1 MNKKLLFGLMSL
13 AALAACTNDD
23 FDSQQQVA
31 EGTSPI
37 QFEVI
42 NNNASMR
49 ASMNGNTVEWSANDG
64 DLFTLYHGGAV
75 GGTNYEL
82 TGYENATYKST
93 KDASSGTA
101 TLTTPSMIKDGPA
114 IMIWPVDTV
123 FRATVPAGELTIKI
137 PVVQGG
143 KDEKGK
149 EIIQHQI
156 PYVSDLLTIQP
167 YADYNAAPTNAYK
180 TAGKDRKYK
189 IYMRPMASQLNLK
202 ADYGDTYATIQEL
215 EGGEDGID
223 PIKVTS
229 VDLLTTTGGGTTNF
243 TREIPLKFTAK
254 SGTDNTRWNAAEPY
268 NAWSHVT
275 GVDVNRI
282 TAGIAANNGQT
293 DKLTTKCLTGNDG
306 CKFLI
311 LPQVNMAG
319 AVENAGIVVN
329 TIYGKVV
336 IADPAGLN
344 PHKTKY
350 TPAEYADAWYRYLPS
365 AQKITTATTWEK
377 VSAASPEASGDNAGL
392 FKTVAISPAL
402 GMAQTINYMSA
413 YVRNNAESIV
423 NTEPMGVALNRYVN
437 VLLTHLDM
445 SDLHIKTDK
454 QLRDAARVWKKMN
467 LDNVTVYLD
476 GDATGK
482 FEISQTTIAKINE
495 INASITSGPKSFK
508 VKPCTDGGE
517 ACTKI
522 VITGGDAIKD
532 LAFIE
537 DNSGTQADV
546 ILKAGQNWGW
556 TTNNVTIAPDTK
568 KAIKVG
574 TGVQSIINEGT
585 FASGA
590 ATIATCNAAAAAWTN
605 TPFVNA
611 KGAEWNVTAG
621 DLTVQFN
628 VTNYGTV
635 NISNGA
641 EYHQDLAN
649 GAVST
654 FVNEATDLP
663 TRFGGDDAEIGKVV
677 NKGVFAVTGTTTT
690 KGVINNYGLIKHDH
704 ANAKTYITA
713 NEAGGN
719 FHTAFTDPTNKMGMI
734 SLPWD
739 NKDEDNISVTAALN
753 QGFIAVTVNGEV
765 TGALDATQLGTKV
778 NYLIVKDGPT
788 SIADV
793 ASQVDYLEIDMTD
806 DSELAWSTN
815 QTFEGL
821 VVLSPVNIK
830 LGSTITV
837 NGTGATYLGA
847 KMYVGGTFTN
857 TGGWSGYYGNTT
869 TKVPTYY
876 ITY

>member
-1 MNKKLLFGLMSL
+1 MNKKLLFGMMSL

-23 FDSQQQVA
+23 FETQNVVA
-31 EGTSPI
+31 EQTSPI

-42 NNNASMR
+42 NNNATMR
-49 ASMNGNTVEWSANDG
+49 ASMNENTVAWSANDG
-64 DLFTLYHGGAV
+64 DLFTLYHGAALGAV
-75 GGTNYEL
+75 
-82 TGYENATYKST
+82 TGYQNATYKAT
-93 KDASSGTA
+93 EDASTGTA
-101 TLTTPSMIKDGPA
+101 VLTTPSMILTGSA
-114 IMIWPVDTV
+114 IMVWPADTT
-123 FRATVPAGELTIKI
+123 FRIGSADNLSLTIPADQSAKI
-137 PVVQGG
+137 QN
-143 KDEKGK
+143 E
-149 EIIQHQI
+149 I
-156 PYVSDLLTIQP
+156 PYVSDLINIGA
-167 YADYNAAPTNAYK
+167 YAAYNETTGTDYN
-180 TAGKDRKYK
+180 TAGKDRKYPV
-189 IYMRPMASQLNLK
+189 YMRPMASQLNLI
-202 ADYGDTYATIQEL
+202 ADYAGTDATLAEL
-215 EGGEDGID
+215 TDID
-223 PIKVTS
+223 PISVTS
-229 VDLLTTTGGGTTNF
+229 VELLTTPGVGGTTPF
-243 TREIPLKFTAK
+243 TTEIPVTFTAALAA
-254 SGTDNTRWNAAEPY
+254 DNTRWNAANDK
-268 NAWSHVT
+268 NAWTHVT
-275 GVDVNRI
+275 GVDRDNAV
-282 TAGIAANNGQT
+282 
-293 DKLTTKCLTGNDG
+293 TTSDYLSTTCLTGNESA
-306 CKFLI
+306 KFLI
-311 LPQVNMAG
+311 LPQPALATGVAD
-319 AVENAGIVVN
+319 AGIVVN

-336 IADPAGLN
+336 IADPTG
-344 PHKTKY
+344 PHGSQY
-350 TPAEYADAWYRYLPS
+350 TAAEYNNAWYRYLS
-365 AQKITTATTWEK
+365 TRITTPTTEENVSATTAET
-377 VSAASPEASGDNAGL
+377 SGVNAGKY
-392 FKTVAISPAL
+392 KTVAVNPAM
-402 GMAQTINYMSA
+402 GMQQTINYMGN
-413 YVRNNAESIV
+413 YVAGTSLSVV
-423 NTEPMGVALNRYVN
+423 NTEPIGVALTRYVN

-454 QLRDAARVWKKMN
+454 QLIDAAKVWKKMN
-467 LDNVTVYLD
+467 LTGVTVYLD
-476 GDATGK
+476 GDATTGE
-482 FEISQTTIAKINE
+482 FEISQATIAKINE
-495 INASITSGPKSFK
+495 INTGKAVADQFH
-508 VKPCTDGGE
+508 VKPCHVAAPTSEVCTRIVIKDGGNVPNLDF
-517 ACTKI
+517 I
-522 VITGGDAIKD
+522 VAGDTP
-532 LAFIE
+532 
-537 DNSGTQADV
+537 NYADV
-546 ILKAGQNWGW
+546 VLKAGQNWSW
-556 TTNNVTIAPDTK
+556 TTNDVTIATVAK

-574 TGVQSIINEGT
+574 AGVQSIINEGT

-590 ATIATCNAAAAAWTN
+590 TATIATCDATAAAWTN

-663 TRFGGDDAEIGKVV
+663 SRFDGDDTEIGLVV
-677 NKGVFAVTGTTTT
+677 NEGVFAVTGTTTT

-713 NEAGGN
+713 NEAGGD

-778 NYLIVKDGPT
+778 NYLIVKAGPT

-815 QTFEGL
+815 QTVEGL

-869 TKVPTYY
+869 AKVPTYY